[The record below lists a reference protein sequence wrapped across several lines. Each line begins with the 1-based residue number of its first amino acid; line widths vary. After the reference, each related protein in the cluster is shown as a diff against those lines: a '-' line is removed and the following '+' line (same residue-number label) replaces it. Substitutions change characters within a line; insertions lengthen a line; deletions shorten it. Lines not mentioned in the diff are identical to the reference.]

1 MGKILAYIIF
11 IIVFTFCYYWQNKRL
26 SNTWICILFPL
37 LFAASIMPIKYWV
50 DYARPTYGD
59 AFTSSWLK
67 IILMLFA
74 ELIVFNI
81 AYVFVNFIVSAQ
93 VNFHE
98 KYGKPNVG
106 FVKSFIDNATNIK
119 SIAHFFFYLGGV
131 IFSYLIVTKY

>member
-1 MGKILAYIIF
+1 M
-11 IIVFTFCYYWQNKRL
+11 
-26 SNTWICILFPL
+26 FPL
-37 LFAASIMPIKYWV
+37 LFAAAIMPLKYWF

-59 AFTSSWLK
+59 AIASSWLK

-74 ELIVFNI
+74 NLIVFNI
-81 AYVFVNFIVSAQ
+81 AYVFVERIVGTQ
-93 VNFHE
+93 VKFHE

-131 IFSYLIVTKY
+131 VFSYLITTIY

>member
-1 MGKILAYIIF
+1 M
-11 IIVFTFCYYWQNKRL
+11 
-26 SNTWICILFPL
+26 PL
-37 LFAASIMPIKYWV
+37 KYWF

-59 AFTSSWLK
+59 AIASSWLK

-74 ELIVFNI
+74 NLIVFNI
-81 AYVFVNFIVSAQ
+81 AYVFVERIVGTQ
-93 VNFHE
+93 VKFHE

-131 IFSYLIVTKY
+131 VFSYLITTIY